1 MITRHSSRRQK
12 LDKSFLIPLLER
24 AVRYRRIAGYFTS
37 SLFEVAGE
45 HIKSIPDVQIVC
57 NADIRSEDLRVS
69 GVIEQRMLG
78 RINEKAVEVDAL
90 MEQERYAMLSD
101 FLEQRGQ
108 VIRVAADDVCG
119 FVHGKAGIIDL
130 DDGRKVAFI
139 GSMNESRNGWQEHY
153 EILWSDDSDE
163 GVRWVEEEFE
173 FLWNNAKALPD
184 AVVNEIKRR
193 SRRKEVGIGDIDE
206 NEGIAPAALVE
217 SPLYK
222 EGFALR
228 PWQQGFVGEVIKHYE
243 HYKDPNGV
251 GIVRLLIADEVG
263 LGKTLSMA
271 VSAIVLCLIAER
283 ENRPRK
289 PVIIFAPST
298 LCQQWQIELL
308 DKLGVLCARWHTS
321 RKTWVDDQDHNL
333 SPEGPEHIRSCPL
346 RIGIVST
353 GLMMQDSEEKNV
365 LTHLNRNSIELAIL
379 DESHKAR
386 ETDGVGSKA
395 GEANNLL
402 RFAREIGEI
411 SRHVIIGTATPIQT
425 KNENL
430 WEQMSILWSGDNGS
444 IVFGG
449 IRSPWRD
456 AQRVIP
462 LLTGEVSV
470 RDDEEEAWQLIKH
483 HVPQGRFINDTDIS
497 PLYSAIHQEHSP
509 KRSNPFDFSRVALYE
524 LEDDTKDMLEEAIES
539 DDNGLSF
546 FQRENPFI
554 HHVVLRRR
562 KILEDRG
569 LLPKIP
575 VDLHPSARL
584 STDTDTYHTLFDGLG
599 VRVSDDFL
607 DAYDQAGVYGASIK
621 SRGGR
626 GFIVNMMRQRVS
638 SSIHAGLCTA
648 RRILNGENL
657 DLEEFDDAEGE
668 FEPGQHLPIE
678 ERNALTNMIAH
689 LEAVKVDPKLT
700 VIQHYLGKETVNIGG
715 ERKTWLEAGCILF
728 SMYYDTAY
736 WMAEQIANTYPDE
749 AIGLYAGAG
758 KSKLLRHGKV
768 VNVDREDLKGM
779 VKERQLRVMFATDA
793 ACEGLNLQTLG
804 TLINIDL
811 PWNPIKL
818 EQRIG
823 RIQRFGQTRDKVDML
838 NLVNCGTV
846 DERVYERISERMQDR
861 HSLFGGLPDTIK
873 ADWIDDIENLDRH
886 MDQFIEAQ
894 KKANGFDLRYNE
906 SLEPDSQTWSLCS
919 EVLSRRDLKEIMQ
932 GKWQA

>member
-1 MITRHSSRRQK
+1 MIARHSSRRER

-45 HIKSIPDVQIVC
+45 HIKNIPDVQIVC
-57 NADIRSEDLRVS
+57 NSDIRSEDLRVS

-78 RINEKAVEVDAL
+78 RINEKSVEVDAL
-90 MEQERYAMLSD
+90 MGHERYAMLAD

-108 VIRVAADDVCG
+108 VVRVAADDVCG

-130 DDGRKVAFI
+130 DDGSKVAFI

-153 EILWSDDSDE
+153 EILWSDDSEE

-193 SRRKEVGIGDIDE
+193 SKRKEVSVDDIEDTD
-206 NEGIAPAALVE
+206 GLAPAALIE

-243 HYKDPNGV
+243 HYKDANGV
-251 GIVRLLIADEVG
+251 GVVRLLIADEVG

-283 ENRPRK
+283 EGRARK
-289 PVIIFAPST
+289 PIIIFAPST
-298 LCQQWQIELL
+298 LCQQWQVELL

-321 RKTWVDDQDHNL
+321 RKTWVDDQGNSL
-333 SPEGPEHIRSCPL
+333 SPEGAQHIRSCPL

-353 GLMMQDSEEKNV
+353 GLMMQDSDEKHA
-365 LTHLNRNSIELAIL
+365 LTGLNKNSIELFIL

-386 ETDGVGSKA
+386 ETEGIGKKA
-395 GEANNLL
+395 GEPNNLL
-402 RFAREIGEI
+402 KFAREMSAI

-430 WEQMSILWSGDNGS
+430 WEQMSILWSGENGE
-444 IVFGG
+444 IVFGSH
-449 IRSPWRD
+449 RSPWRD
-456 AQRVIP
+456 AQRVMP
-462 LLTGEVSV
+462 LLTGAESIS
-470 RDDEEEAWQLIKH
+470 DDEEVAWQIIKH
-483 HVPQGRFINDTDIS
+483 HVPHGRFVNDTDIS
-497 PLYSAIHQEHSP
+497 PLYVAIHQEHTP
-509 KRSNPFDFSRVALYE
+509 KKSNPFDFSRISLHE
-524 LEDDTKDMLEEAIES
+524 LDDDTKDILKESIES
-539 DDNGLSF
+539 EHSGLTF
-546 FQRENPFI
+546 FQRENPFV

-575 VDLHPSARL
+575 VDLHPVARL
-584 STDTDTYHTLFDGLG
+584 STDTDTYHKLFEGLG
-599 VRVSDDFL
+599 VRVSEDFI
-607 DAYDQAGVYGASIK
+607 DAYEQAGVYGASIK

-648 RRILNGENL
+648 NRILNGESL
-657 DLEEFDDAEGE
+657 ELEEHDDEGVE
-668 FEPGQHLPIE
+668 FEPGSHLPME
-678 ERNALTNMIAH
+678 EREALKNMIMY
-689 LEAVKVDPKLT
+689 LESVSTDPKLT
-700 VIQHYLGKETVNIGG
+700 VIKHYLGKETLNIHG

-728 SMYYDTAY
+728 SMYYDTAF
-736 WMAEQIANTYPDE
+736 WMAERIAEMYPNE
-749 AIGLYAGAG
+749 PVGLYAGSG
-758 KSKLLRHGKV
+758 KSKLFRHGKV
-768 VNVDREDLKGM
+768 ASVDREDLKSM

-811 PWNPIKL
+811 PWNPIKI

-838 NLVNCGTV
+838 NLVNAGTV

-873 ADWIDDIENLDRH
+873 ADWIEDIENLDRH
-886 MDQFIEAQ
+886 MEQFIEAQ

-906 SLEPDSQTWSLCS
+906 SLEPSSKTWSLCS
-919 EVLSRRDLKEIMQ
+919 DVLSRRDLKDIMQ
-932 GKWQA
+932 GKWQ